1 MPTFGALRVPLFV
14 VLIRRLTASNTFKAT
29 RFIPG
34 HFRRGV
40 GVGIFQESQQTVK
53 VLLGELINWAVREL
67 IVHQPDPCDKIIFE
81 GLVLSTYN
89 R

>member
-1 MPTFGALRVPLFV
+1 
-14 VLIRRLTASNTFKAT
+14 
-29 RFIPG
+29 
-34 HFRRGV
+34 
-40 GVGIFQESQQTVK
+40 
-53 VLLGELINWAVREL
+53 L